1 MAKFRQKKK
10 TTVGIIRIRETIV
23 SKPLKIGESEAAPI
37 KAPPWMNSAWTE
49 HFFHWVL
56 VPSPPLLSLIS
67 PLLRVLKLGFIQLDG
82 IKMDEPGG
90 AFICGCWVTL
100 ARDHVK
106 KI

>member
-1 MAKFRQKKK
+1 
-10 TTVGIIRIRETIV
+10 VGIIRIRETIV

-56 VPSPPLLSLIS
+56 VPPPPLLSLIS

-90 AFICGCWVTL
+90 AIFCRCWVTL